1 MNKQALAFISMFTLV
16 LMLSIYYVS
25 LGTDT
30 SNLTPVNDV
39 VHVMALMNEKNN
51 EEKEEEKLQL
61 KNALSDPDASE
72 DKKKEVLL
80 KLEQLEDA
88 KKLEENL
95 SSVLTEQSIKN
106 VIQVK
111 DNIIQVNVFEQQ
123 KNYENASKIMNIIY
137 EKIKPNQA
145 IELVFS

>member
-106 VIQVK
+106 VIHVK